1 VYGIGTVINQ
11 DGFEGR
17 GEEDWAMGLGFLD
30 HMRVIPDH
38 RIPGMVSCPL
48 DEILLATLTG
58 AVCGADDW
66 EGIEE
71 VANGALD

>member
-1 VYGIGTVINQ
+1 
-11 DGFEGR
+11 
-17 GEEDWAMGLGFLD
+17 MGLGFLD

-38 RIPGMVSCPL
+38 RIPGMVSYPL